1 MAKIEKRNYEQTNG
15 KIRVLWEQANRLI
28 AKHEDLQAQIL
39 DLKQKNAQLN
49 SALNNAIEGTNNV

>member
-49 SALNNAIEGTNNV
+49 SALNNAIEGKNNV